1 MLTDIQNLIYQTDG
15 RYASDQELRFL
26 QTYIETAS
34 LRFRTYQKIQA
45 AEVSIMNQLLKE
57 LKTYHPEIFSVNG
70 QDLTAKWQRDTVRV
84 LRYATTA
91 LLVDDPEMFKDNLLI
106 WFQTIMSAFGARQ
119 SCQITFTT
127 LQQVV
132 KQHLAPE
139 EARLMLPWWNSA
151 GRPWELKLWP
161 SRFLGHTPENDW
173 SQVKP
178 GFGIQSPRFSAR
190 GNSAGGTRYQRSI

>member
-139 EARLMLPWWNSA
+139 EARLMLPLV
-151 GRPWELKLWP
+151 EL
-161 SRFLGHTPENDW
+161 SRATLGT
-173 SQVKP
+173 
-178 GFGIQSPRFSAR
+178 
-190 GNSAGGTRYQRSI
+190 